1 MFCDVLGRGWMLFQ
15 HFQWLFFLC
24 FVLSNDVLLV
34 YVLPVHLNVC

>member
-15 HFQWLFFLC
+15 HFQWLC